1 MNAPTQHTGEVVP
14 VSPHFDFDLSPD
26 LFDRFERL
34 AHVMASATVL
44 PEHFRGKPGNCFA
57 LITQS
62 HRWRMDPFA
71 VAQKTH
77 ITQGG
82 ALGYEAQLVSAVVS
96 TNAPITG
103 RPTYEYLG
111 DWSKVLGK
119 VEERKSEKSG
129 GKYYVAT
136 YSQKDEDGLGVV
148 VRATII
154 GETEPREVTV
164 MMAQAWPRFSTQ
176 WATDPQ
182 QQIGYLA
189 IRKWA
194 RRHTPDVLL
203 GVYTPE
209 EHKAREAMRDMGV
222 AEEVPH
228 VEPSASAT
236 QARATTSRTED
247 VKQRMKRNA
256 PAKLADVLRAINDA
270 DSAEALTAAG
280 ELATK
285 LASDADKETARQAY
299 AAKLQASKTPKSEGG
314 DKPGTAPQKLTYAEV
329 ADALNAAGDSDA
341 LDAAADLIRYVVD
354 DGQRADLTA
363 LYSHRAAKFDNT
375 GAAS

>member
-1 MNAPTQHTGEVVP
+1 MNAPLQSVGEVVP
-14 VSPHFDFDLSPD
+14 ISPYFDLTAD
-26 LFDRFERL
+26 LFDRFDRL

-71 VAQKTH
+71 VASKTH

-82 ALGYEAQLVSAVVS
+82 ALGYEAQLISAVV
-96 TNAPITG
+96 TTLAPVTG
-103 RPTYEYLG
+103 RPTYEYIG

-119 VEERKSEKSG
+119 VDERKSEKSG

-136 YSQKDEDGLGVV
+136 YTQKDEEGLGVI

-154 GETEPREVTV
+154 GESAPREVTV

-194 RRHTPDVLL
+194 RRYTPDVLL

-209 EHKAREAMRDMGV
+209 EHRAGEVMRDMGV
-222 AEEVPH
+222 AEEVSRGPT
-228 VEPSASAT
+228 EASGPA
-236 QARATTSRTED
+236 SRTDEI
-247 VKQRMKRNA
+247 KQRMKRTQ
-256 PAKLADVLRAINDA
+256 PPKLADVLRAIRDA
-270 DSAEALTAAG
+270 DGAAALTGAG
-280 ELATK
+280 EMATRLAN
-285 LASDADKETARQAY
+285 DADKETARRAY
-299 AAKLQASKTPKSEGG
+299 AEKLQASKKA
-314 DKPGTAPQKLTYAEV
+314 KPANATAEAPATTETATNHSAVTFAVV
-329 ADALNAAGDSDA
+329 ADGLNTAKDMDALNLAADMIRSVADEA
-341 LDAAADLIRYVVD
+341 QRVELSQLYSVRAAEFDAA
-354 DGQRADLTA
+354 Q
-363 LYSHRAAKFDNT
+363 S
-375 GAAS
+375 

>member
-1 MNAPTQHTGEVVP
+1 MNAPLQHAGEVVP
-14 VSPHFDFDLSPD
+14 VAPHFDFDLSPD

-82 ALGYEAQLVSAVVS
+82 ALGYEAQLISAVVS

-103 RPTYEYLG
+103 RPVYEYLG
-111 DWSKVLGK
+111 DWPKVLGK
-119 VEERKSEKSG
+119 IEERKSEKSG

-136 YSQKDEDGLGVV
+136 YTQKDEEGLGVI

-154 GETEPREVTV
+154 GEATPREVTV

-209 EHKAREAMRDMGV
+209 EHQAGEAMRDMG
-222 AEEVPH
+222 AAQEVPRAQQTG
-228 VEPSASAT
+228 ASPPAS
-236 QARATTSRTED
+236 RADEI
-247 VKQRMKRNA
+247 KQRMKKNQ
-256 PAKLADVLRAINDA
+256 PPKLADVLRAIQDA
-270 DSAEALTAAG
+270 CDAAALTAAG
-280 ELATK
+280 EMATR
-285 LASDADKETARQAY
+285 LASDADKETARRAY
-299 AAKLQASKTPKSEGG
+299 ADKLQASKTAKAASE
-314 DKPGTAPQKLTYAEV
+314 TAPADDPPVMTYAEV
-329 ADALNAAGDSDA
+329 ADRLNAAKESDA
-341 LDAAADLIRYVVD
+341 LSVAADLIRSVVD
-354 DGQRADLTA
+354 GNQRTELEQIFSRRAAEFDGQ
-363 LYSHRAAKFDNT
+363 
-375 GAAS
+375 